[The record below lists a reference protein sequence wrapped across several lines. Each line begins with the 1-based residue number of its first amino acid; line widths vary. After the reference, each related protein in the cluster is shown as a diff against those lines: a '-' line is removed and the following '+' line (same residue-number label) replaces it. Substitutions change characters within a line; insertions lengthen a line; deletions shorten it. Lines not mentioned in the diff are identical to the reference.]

1 MKVFIVTLILAFGY
15 IVAGLS
21 GSGSRS
27 AVPQCPASGSPLTPS
42 ALEVAAACSAA
53 DLDYPIIRDVADSD
67 CAMSG
72 YGTANETCVVGLL
85 KQRIEYYPFG
95 AMRYCA
101 LCSPSVFR
109 KGNEENFSDTAG
121 MAICLNDICAYS
133 STTGSGSGS
142 GY

>member
-85 KQRIEYYPFG
+85 KQDRVLPIWSH
-95 AMRYCA
+95 A
-101 LCSPSVFR
+101 LLCPLPPKRLSE
-109 KGNEENFSDTAG
+109 GE
-121 MAICLNDICAYS
+121 
-133 STTGSGSGS
+133 
-142 GY
+142 